1 MSAVA
6 LQRIEI
12 GAGSGACAVDLC
24 LALQHQGKEVAHVA
38 YRGVEPSEAM
48 QAVSRHHCLP
58 RTGQA
63 PRVPSAIATAGL
75 EACLAEAV
83 RYLMAEAAH
92 VLVCSYAAHHCDR
105 PSLQRLIEDAVLQ
118 ERIEA
123 IDILEATAEHGWTKV
138 Y

>member
-1 MSAVA
+1 LSAVA

-24 LALQHQGKEVAHVA
+24 LALQHQGKEVARVA

-75 EACLAEAV
+75 EACL
-83 RYLMAEAAH
+83 AEAAH